1 MRPPKSRPAADR
13 IVLAPSASIWFRPFA
28 ALAVAGAFCFVTL
41 SAGAQTSAAA
51 PGDTQT
57 RDVRA
62 WLMRIHEAASHRN
75 FQGTFVVTGGG
86 VVSSARIAHFCEGP
100 NQFERSEA
108 LDGQARHVY
117 RHNDVVT
124 TLWPATKTAMVEQRT
139 LLAQFPALLQ
149 AGDDHI
155 ADFYELRT
163 QGAERVA
170 GRDANVLLVK
180 PRDAYRYGYRL
191 WTDQASGLLLR
202 ADVVGEHNEVL
213 ESSAFSDVT
222 IGVKPQPESVLHP
235 MKKLDGYR
243 VVRPTLTP
251 TKLEAEGW
259 AMRQTVP
266 GFRQVSC
273 VKRPMEG
280 VDGGQADLG
289 KVGKDSERVEARAQV
304 LQTIFSDGLTYVSL
318 FIERFDPQRHTRPM
332 LASVGPT
339 QTLMQQQGDW
349 WVTVMGDVPPATL
362 RRFAK
367 SLERDRK

>member
-1 MRPPKSRPAADR
+1 M
-13 IVLAPSASIWFRPFA
+13 LFRPLS
-28 ALAVAGAFCFVTL
+28 ALALAGAFCMVTS
-41 SAGAQTSAAA
+41 SAWAQASAAA
-51 PGDTQT
+51 GGGDTQA

-62 WLMRIHEAASHRN
+62 WLLRIHEAASHRN
-75 FQGTFVVTGGG
+75 FQGTFVVSGGG
-86 VVSSARIAHFCEGP
+86 AVSSARIAHFCEGP

-124 TLWPATKTAMVEQRT
+124 TLWPASKTATVEQRD

-149 AGDDHI
+149 AGDDRI
-155 ADFYELRT
+155 ADFYDVRP
-163 QGAERVA
+163 QGADRVA
-170 GRDANVLLVK
+170 GRDVNVLLVK

-191 WTDQASGLLLR
+191 WADQASGLLLR
-202 ADVVGEHNEVL
+202 ADVLGERNEVL

-222 IGVKPQPESVLHP
+222 INVKPQPDTVLLP

-243 VVRPTLTP
+243 VVRPLLTP

-259 AMRQTVP
+259 AMRQTAP

-273 VKRPMEG
+273 VKRPM
-280 VDGGQADLG
+280 DGAAEG
-289 KVGKDSERVEARAQV
+289 KVDAAASKPEGRPQV

-318 FIERFDPQRHTRPM
+318 FIEPFDPQRHTRSM

-349 WVTVMGDVPPATL
+349 WVTVVGDVPPATL
-362 RRFAK
+362 RMFAK
-367 SLERDRK
+367 GLERSKKQ

>member
-1 MRPPKSRPAADR
+1 M
-13 IVLAPSASIWFRPFA
+13 LFRPLS
-28 ALAVAGAFCFVTL
+28 ALALALAGALFLVTS
-41 SAGAQTSAAA
+41 SAWAQASAAA
-51 PGDTQT
+51 GGDTQA

-86 VVSSARIAHFCEGP
+86 TVSSARIAHFCEGP

-117 RHNDVVT
+117 RHNEVVT
-124 TLWPATKTAMVEQRT
+124 TLWPANKTATVEQRD

-155 ADFYELRT
+155 SDFYEVRP
-163 QGAERVA
+163 QGADRVA
-170 GRDANVLLVK
+170 GRDASVLVVK
-180 PRDAYRYGYRL
+180 PRDGFRYGYRL
-191 WTDQASGLLLR
+191 WADQASGLLLR
-202 ADVVGEHNEVL
+202 ADVIGERQEVL

-222 IGVKPQPESVLHP
+222 IGVKPQPESVLQP

-243 VVRPTLTP
+243 VVRSVLTQ

-259 AMRQTVP
+259 AMRQAAP

-273 VKRPMEG
+273 VKRPME
-280 VDGGQADLG
+280 ATAEG
-289 KVGKDSERVEARAQV
+289 KVDTHNRPEGLPQV

-318 FIERFDPQRHTRPM
+318 FIEPFDPQRHTRPM
-332 LASVGPT
+332 VASVGPT

-349 WVTVMGDVPPATL
+349 WITVVGDVPPATL
-362 RRFAK
+362 RVFAK
-367 SLERDRK
+367 GLERSKK